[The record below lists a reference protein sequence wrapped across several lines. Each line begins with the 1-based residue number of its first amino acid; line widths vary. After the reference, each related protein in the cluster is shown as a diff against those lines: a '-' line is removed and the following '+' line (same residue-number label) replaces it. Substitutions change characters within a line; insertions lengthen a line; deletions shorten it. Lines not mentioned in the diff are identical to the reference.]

1 MPDIPTKETQQLRE
15 LSLFTGIGG
24 GLLGTK
30 LLGWKAVGYV
40 EFNTYCQQV
49 LQQRIKEGYLDDA
62 PIFGDITEFINE
74 GYAEAYRGYAD
85 VITAGFPCQPF
96 SVAGKQK
103 GEADSRNKWP
113 DTIRVIR
120 EVRPTYILLENV
132 PAILA
137 NPYIH
142 TIFYDLAESGY
153 DCQWDCIRASDTGAP
168 HKRERLWIV
177 AVAKNEGI
185 AGRQWFKGNDTGDGG
200 EWRIESRGSGKNN
213 ASEAVAEDVAY
224 ASKPRTRMEAYRSGG

>member
-1 MPDIPTKETQQLRE
+1 MNDMPDIHAKETQQLRE
-15 LSLFTGIGG
+15 LSLFSGIGG

-30 LLGWKAVGYV
+30 LLGWKAIGYV

-74 GYAEAYRGYAD
+74 GHAEAYRGYAD

-142 TIFYDLAESGY
+142 TIFYELAESGY
-153 DCQWDCIRASDTGAP
+153 DCQWDRIRASDVGAP
-168 HKRERLWIV
+168 HRRERLWIV
-177 AVAKNEGI
+177 AHA
-185 AGRQWFKGNDTGDGG
+185 
-200 EWRIESRGSGKNN
+200 NN
-213 ASEAVAEDVAY
+213 AA
-224 ASKPRTRMEAYRSGG
+224 PTRQ